1 MFKFFGFV
9 YSPVSSR
16 SESPHSDEEHR
27 GFIEGKHHE
36 DGPSHPR
43 PRVWSRIAPF
53 SVVLPWFLAILNL
66 GLFLRQYLRHP
77 SELECARLL
86 SPYSPAI
93 DAGIVE
99 YYDTNFQN
107 EFGGRSSYTGPPTPE
122 LEERWDD
129 LWSRETFFT
138 FKASLVDPAN
148 MGAGGTIELPLDG
161 PSRLNKSAERLKHA
175 HKDPNRGYA
184 AVLEVFHHLHCLNQI
199 RQYTWKDYY
208 ATHMAEWISEDNH
221 GIVDLNV
228 TDPTNMGDRMHVDHC
243 IEALRLQL
251 MCNADLTPLLIE
263 VDDSNDFGQKAD
275 FNVHHKCRNWDKVTE
290 WQYANNIEREDKG
303 PKGV

>member
-1 MFKFFGFV
+1 MFKIFGSV

-16 SESPHSDEEHR
+16 SESLHSDEEDR
-27 GFIEGKHHE
+27 GFIEDKHYE
-36 DGPSHPR
+36 GGPSNPR
-43 PRVWSRIAPF
+43 PGLWGHIPHF
-53 SVVLPWFLAILNL
+53 SVILPWFLAVLNL
-66 GLFLRQYLRHP
+66 GLFLHRYLRYP

-107 EFGGRSSYTGPPTPE
+107 EFGGRSAYIGPPTPE
-122 LEERWDD
+122 LEERWND
-129 LWSRETFFT
+129 LWSR
-138 FKASLVDPAN
+138 
-148 MGAGGTIELPLDG
+148 GTIELPLDG
-161 PSRLNKSAERLKHA
+161 PSKLNKSAERLKHA
-175 HKDPNRGYA
+175 HKDPARGYA
-184 AVLEVFHHLHCLNQI
+184 AVLEVFHHIHCLNQI

-208 ATHMAEWISEDNH
+208 ATHMAEWISKDSH

-228 TDPTNMGDRMHVDHC
+228 TDPASVTDRMHVDHC

-263 VDDSNDFGQKAD
+263 VDESNDFGQKAD

-290 WQYANNIEREDKG
+290 WQYANNIEREGKG
-303 PKGV
+303 A